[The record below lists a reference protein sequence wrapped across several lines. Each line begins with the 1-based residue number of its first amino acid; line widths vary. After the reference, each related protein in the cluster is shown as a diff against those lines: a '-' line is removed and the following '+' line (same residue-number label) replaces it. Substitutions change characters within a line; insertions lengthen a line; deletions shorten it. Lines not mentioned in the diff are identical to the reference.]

1 MYTDICDINQLQ
13 NFLNSTIH
21 LLTWLLYL
29 FARNVAF
36 LCFFVAVAVVIS
48 TPKSIPYAALIA
60 DFFYLFIW
68 NSFFAYSISRVFWNL
83 YDLIFPIRIW
93 CTKEK
98 HFLFTG
104 TFGSLVEF
112 YTRKLNCISKVI
124 LHIFHFHSF
133 SLRLATSY
141 ACQRNQKQQQF
152 LW

>member
-1 MYTDICDINQLQ
+1 MIAINVHRHLWHQSTTKLPQFDDSLIDMITLFICWECWI
-13 NFLNSTIH
+13 S
-21 LLTWLLYL
+21 L
-29 FARNVAF
+29 FF
-36 LCFFVAVAVVIS
+36 AVAVVIS

-60 DFFYLFIW
+60 DFFLSIHLKFILRLLHFSCALEFVRLNFSDPYLMYKRKT
-68 NSFFAYSISRVFWNL
+68 NKY
-83 YDLIFPIRIW
+83 
-93 CTKEK
+93 TKEK

-141 ACQRNQKQQQF
+141 TC
-152 LW
+152 

>member
-1 MYTDICDINQLQ
+1 MYLDICDINQLQ

-29 FARNVAF
+29 FAGNVAF

-60 DFFYLFIW
+60 DFFLSIHLKFILRLLHFSCALEFVRLNFSDPYLMYKRKT
-68 NSFFAYSISRVFWNL
+68 NKY
-83 YDLIFPIRIW
+83 
-93 CTKEK
+93 TKEK

-141 ACQRNQKQQQF
+141 TC
-152 LW
+152 